1 MRVFNGTEVTI
12 DLPYSDSLRVSISPK
27 SVSTELYCDKKFIET
42 LITTYTPEQVALI
55 ISGPEE
61 VATCA
66 AIPTAVEYVCDNL
79 DDAYNKFNIPATM
92 SEEGYST
99 NCSCRTRAEFVC
111 TTELPEPPSEEDI
124 IDTTEE

>member
-42 LITTYTPEQVALI
+42 LITTYTSEQVALI

-66 AIPTAVEYVCDNL
+66 NIPTAVDYVCDSL
-79 DDAYNKFNIPATM
+79 DDAYSKFNIPATL
-92 SEEGYST
+92 SEEGHPT
-99 NCSCRTRAEFVC
+99 NYSCRTRAEFVC
-111 TTELPEPPSEEDI
+111 TEELPEPPSEE
-124 IDTTEE
+124 E